1 MENSEAMR
9 EVQSQTLSP
18 RIEGKD
24 VKLNWYTSVEEIP
37 ESRCFSITN
46 PSICSLWK
54 VLAKDEFT
62 LFVAHEF
69 FDAMPINVFEKTD
82 MGWRE
87 VLIDRDPSY
96 SPEYVIL
103 L

>member
-37 ESRCFSITN
+37 ESRCFLITN
-46 PSICSLWK
+46 PSSYSLWEA
-54 VLAKDEFT
+54 LAKDEFT

-87 VLIDRDPSY
+87 VLIDRDPSH
-96 SPEYVIL
+96 SPEYVVL